1 MTTKEITENIQYVI
15 NSLNTL
21 TVSGKDNLNHLL
33 GSMMLLEKIKASL
46 NAKMLEQEASG
57 TKEE

>member
-15 NSLNTL
+15 NSLNAL

-46 NAKMLEQEASG
+46 NAKQLEQD

>member
-1 MTTKEITENIQYVI
+1 MTTKEITENIQYVL

-21 TVSGKDNLNHLL
+21 QVSGKDNLNHLL

-46 NAKMLEQEASG
+46 NAQQLEQDKKDE
-57 TKEE
+57 